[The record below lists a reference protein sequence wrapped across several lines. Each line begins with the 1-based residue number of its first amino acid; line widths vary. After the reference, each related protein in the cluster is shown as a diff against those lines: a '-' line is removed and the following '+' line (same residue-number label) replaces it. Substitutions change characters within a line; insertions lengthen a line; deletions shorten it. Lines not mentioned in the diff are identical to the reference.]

1 MADDLVRRLAP
12 VARGSVPDSAEGRRR
27 RRVAR
32 QTLAKSLGLEGFL
45 AAVTPAGDSAPQGTA
60 RATLRREY
68 SRSRETKE
76 DRARRLDANRK
87 RGVARAPHRVLPNA
101 DQRRAADTRYKE
113 SEKGEAARK
122 RRALKRTR
130 RKRRRVKPNDPIAMN
145 FMQRVAR
152 INPDAAPRLFRSG
165 GSKVSRLATLF
176 SIPPLPWN
184 RLIGT
189 SLRSISQHKW
199 SSYVEDKLKS
209 IHGEPPSVQTL
220 ELHKKYHH
228 ILGSLAHNMRYFR
241 EGTNAVIAGQ
251 SALNFTKECRNAEY
265 VLKKLEPCEEIP
277 FPDDSTTHDL
287 SKLDEINAERAKQHL
302 RKLEVC
308 ELHIVGAFDS
318 PENATKLEPV
328 S

>member
-1 MADDLVRRLAP
+1 M
-12 VARGSVPDSAEGRRR
+12 
-27 RRVAR
+27 
-32 QTLAKSLGLEGFL
+32 
-45 AAVTPAGDSAPQGTA
+45 
-60 RATLRREY
+60 
-68 SRSRETKE
+68 
-76 DRARRLDANRK
+76 
-87 RGVARAPHRVLPNA
+87 
-101 DQRRAADTRYKE
+101 
-113 SEKGEAARK
+113 
-122 RRALKRTR
+122 
-130 RKRRRVKPNDPIAMN
+130 
-145 FMQRVAR
+145 
-152 INPDAAPRLFRSG
+152 
-165 GSKVSRLATLF
+165 
-176 SIPPLPWN
+176 
-184 RLIGT
+184 
-189 SLRSISQHKW
+189 RSISQHKW